1 MTNMVSKAEND
12 AAGAQAWTV
21 AEAKAKLGE
30 VIERALSDGSRRKR
44 LDEWLRNELPLRFE
58 GRLLAIEAADADDRG
73 EVIARRE
80 AQGKPTGAMDAV
92 IAALARTRDL
102 TLDTRNAADFEPSVK
117 AIINPW
123 SRG

>member
-80 AQGKPTGAMDAV
+80 AQRGAQYWF
-92 IAALARTRDL
+92 LACHQNTARSITSGVHRFS
-102 TLDTRNAADFEPSVK
+102 ASV
-117 AIINPW
+117 ATPHNI
-123 SRG
+123 